1 MKSKKKIRFK
11 SDIDK
16 NQKKEIAFYRIIF
29 FGDGGV
35 GKTQII
41 NIYNKKLFQNEHFPT
56 FSLDFQIKTINING
70 KKTNIHC
77 IDTEGSSKDFSEKT
91 GKSFIKK
98 ADAFILVYDITSVQ
112 SFNNLY
118 QYYDNFK
125 FALNDLE
132 EKYNQKFVY
141 IVGNKLDLRTT
152 RAVNEND
159 AINLATKYNAKYIE
173 CSAKNGYN
181 VDRLFEYIIQDI
193 LKREENNSSDSG
205 GNIKN
210 NNIYRNIMSL
220 KSNETLRT
228 TYRNGINTDNESNQN
243 FITSSYFL
251 KSRNNIN
258 TNNDYI
264 NNINNFQRNQNNDY
278 LKKSLNFYENEN
290 KPKLCY
296 IF

>member
-1 MKSKKKIRFK
+1 MKSKKKIRFQ
-11 SDIDK
+11 SNIDK
-16 NQKKEIAFYRIIF
+16 NQKKEIVFFRIIF
-29 FGDGGV
+29 LGDGGV

-41 NIYNKKLFQNEHFPT
+41 NIYNRKLFQNEHFPT
-56 FSLDFQIKTINING
+56 FSLDFQIKTLNING
-70 KKTNIHC
+70 KKINIHC
-77 IDTEGSSKDFSEKT
+77 IDTEGGSKDFSENT

-132 EKYNQKFVY
+132 EKYNKKLIY
-141 IVGNKLDLRTT
+141 IVGNKFDLKTNRS
-152 RAVNEND
+152 VKEND
-159 AINLATKYNAKYIE
+159 GINLASKYNAKYIE

-193 LKREENNSSDSG
+193 LKKEENNSSDSG
-205 GNIKN
+205 GNVKN

-228 TYRNGINTDNESNQN
+228 TYRNGIYTDNESNQN

-251 KSRNNIN
+251 KSRNNVN

-264 NNINNFQRNQNNDY
+264 NNINNLQSNQNNDY
-278 LKKSLNFYENEN
+278 LKKSLNFENEN